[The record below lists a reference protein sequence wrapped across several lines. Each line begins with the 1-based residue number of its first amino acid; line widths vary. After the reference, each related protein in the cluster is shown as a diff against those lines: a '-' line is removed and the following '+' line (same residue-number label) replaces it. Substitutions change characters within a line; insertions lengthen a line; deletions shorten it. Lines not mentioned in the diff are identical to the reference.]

1 MLEKFNKR
9 NGFNNKEDNGVTKRH
24 QLSQAYNETNDS
36 ETGLDI
42 STPRHFYS
50 QLGNVLT
57 TINLNALDEVIYNDG
72 YFEQEQETP
81 SLTDQEHNGVDKFS
95 KTW

>member
-1 MLEKFNKR
+1 MVLIIRCVE
-9 NGFNNKEDNGVTKRH
+9 NKENGVTKRH
-24 QLSQAYNETNDS
+24 QLSQASNETNDS

-57 TINLNALDEVIYNDG
+57 TINLNTLDEGIYNDR
-72 YFEQEQETP
+72 YFEQEQEAP
-81 SLTDQEHNGVDKFS
+81 SLMDQEHNAVDKFR

>member
-24 QLSQAYNETNDS
+24 LLSQAYNETNDS
-36 ETGLDI
+36 ETGSDI

-50 QLGNVLT
+50 QLGNVFT
-57 TINLNALDEVIYNDG
+57 TINLNALDEVIYNDR
-72 YFEQEQETP
+72 YFEQEQGSP
-81 SLTDQEHNGVDKFS
+81 SLIDHEHNGVDKFS
-95 KTW
+95 KIW

>member
-42 STPRHFYS
+42 PTPMHFYS

-81 SLTDQEHNGVDKFS
+81 SLIDQEHNGVDKFS

>member
-1 MLEKFNKR
+1 MVLIIRCVE
-9 NGFNNKEDNGVTKRH
+9 NKENGVTKRH
-24 QLSQAYNETNDS
+24 QLSQASNETNDS

-42 STPRHFYS
+42 PTPRHFYS

-57 TINLNALDEVIYNDG
+57 TINLNTLDEGIYNDR

-81 SLTDQEHNGVDKFS
+81 SLMDQEHNAVDKFR

>member
-1 MLEKFNKR
+1 MVLIIRCVE
-9 NGFNNKEDNGVTKRH
+9 NKENGVTKRH
-24 QLSQAYNETNDS
+24 QLSQASNETNDS

-57 TINLNALDEVIYNDG
+57 TINLNTLDEGIYNDR

-81 SLTDQEHNGVDKFS
+81 SLMDQEHNAVDKFR

>member
-42 STPRHFYS
+42 PTPRHFYS

-57 TINLNALDEVIYNDG
+57 TINLNTLDEGIYNDR

-81 SLTDQEHNGVDKFS
+81 SLMDQEHNAVDKFR

>member
-1 MLEKFNKR
+1 MPEKFNKR

-24 QLSQAYNETNDS
+24 LLSQVYNERNDS
-36 ETGLDI
+36 ETGSDI

-57 TINLNALDEVIYNDG
+57 TIDLNTLDEVIYNDV

-81 SLTDQEHNGVDKFS
+81 SLIDQEHNGVDKFS

>member
-1 MLEKFNKR
+1 MVLIIRCVE
-9 NGFNNKEDNGVTKRH
+9 NKENGVTKRH
-24 QLSQAYNETNDS
+24 QLSQASNETNDS

-42 STPRHFYS
+42 PTPMHFYS

-57 TINLNALDEVIYNDG
+57 TINLNTLDEGIYNDR

-81 SLTDQEHNGVDKFS
+81 SLMDQEHNAVDKFR